1 MGDSQTD
8 FGYRRV
14 SSSDKDR
21 LVGRV
26 FDSVAMR
33 YDLMNDLMSLGA
45 HRLWKR
51 FAISRLGLKNGHR
64 VLDLA
69 GGTGDMTLL
78 CHRLVA
84 PDGIVTLADINGSML
99 SVGRNR
105 LIDRGLVSGV
115 QYVQTSAEHLS
126 FAGNQFDAVI
136 IAFGL
141 RNVTDKLR
149 ALEEMYRV
157 VRPGRPVV
165 ILEFSK
171 LSVSWLQRL
180 YDVYSFRLLP
190 QLGQWVAGDRDS
202 YQYLVES
209 IRRHP
214 NQETLAGMM
223 RLAGFE
229 RVVYHNLTAGAVAVH
244 QGVKL

>member
-1 MGDSQTD
+1 MSESQTD

-14 SSSDKDR
+14 HSRDKSR
-21 LVGRV
+21 LVSRV
-26 FDSVAMR
+26 FDSVATR
-33 YDLMNDLMSLGA
+33 YDLMNDLMSLGV

-51 FAISRLGLKNGHR
+51 FALARLGLKRGHQ

-69 GGTGDMTLL
+69 GGTGDMTAL
-78 CHRLVA
+78 CHQFVA
-84 PDGIVTLADINGSML
+84 PDGMVTLADINGSML
-99 SVGRNR
+99 SVGRDR
-105 LIDRGLVSGV
+105 LIDQGLVSGV
-115 QYVQTSAEHLS
+115 QYVQTSAEQLS
-126 FAGNQFDAVI
+126 FGANQFDAI
-136 IAFGL
+136 IMAFGL
-141 RNVTDKLR
+141 RNVTNKQR
-149 ALEEMYRV
+149 ALQEMYRV

-171 LSVSWLQRL
+171 LSVPWLQRL
-180 YDVYSFRLLP
+180 YDVYSFKLLP
-190 QLGQWVAGDRDS
+190 HLGQWVAGDRDS

-214 NQETLAGMM
+214 DQETLADMM

-229 RVVYHNLTAGAVAVH
+229 RVVYHNLSAGVVAVH